1 MANRTLGGEGL
12 PGQGPEKD
20 WRSEDDTSRCIG
32 PVILLGPPGAGKGT
46 QAKRIVAKFKVP
58 QISTGDLLRDNVSRH
73 TPLGMQAKA
82 VMERGDLV
90 SDDLVEEMVAE
101 RLHRDDAKRGFILD
115 GFPRTV
121 EQAIWFD
128 GFLKHGLFDNQ
139 KGKNAKAT
147 APIVIRMDV
156 DYNLLKLRLT
166 GRRSCPTCGRIYN
179 VHSQPASVD
188 EACDID
194 GTRLVIRDDDREEV
208 IQERLA
214 TYERLTKPV
223 ADYYD
228 RQRRLHVV
236 NGDRQPDQ
244 VTEDIFREILRHS
257 APAGGR

>member
-1 MANRTLGGEGL
+1 MANQSLGGEGL
-12 PGQGPEKD
+12 PGKD
-20 WRSEDDTSRCIG
+20 LRSEDAASRCIG

-46 QAKRIVAKFKVP
+46 QSKRIVTKFKVP
-58 QISTGDLLRDNVSRH
+58 QISTGDLLRDNVARH

-101 RLHRDDAKRGFILD
+101 RLKRDDAHRGFILD

-139 KGKNAKAT
+139 KRKAT

-166 GRRSCPTCGRIYN
+166 ARSWLSETMIAR
-179 VHSQPASVD
+179 
-188 EACDID
+188 
-194 GTRLVIRDDDREEV
+194 
-208 IQERLA
+208 
-214 TYERLTKPV
+214 K
-223 ADYYD
+223 
-228 RQRRLHVV
+228 
-236 NGDRQPDQ
+236 
-244 VTEDIFREILRHS
+244 
-257 APAGGR
+257 